1 MKHLK
6 QFTRFIN
13 EQEEKNPTPPP
24 PSVGS
29 GIDTTG
35 LGDIFKDA
43 AKIFKDA
50 GFLPADAEGGGMTWG
65 DRLQATG
72 EYKVP
77 SAEEVQKG
85 VDAVNAAMDRHGIT
99 DKNMRASIQG
109 VIGKESGWV
118 PKNEH
123 PYTNTSNDRIR
134 KIFGKRVASLSDA
147 ELNMI
152 KADPNKFWDRVYGP
166 DDITG
171 ASQKMGN
178 TNPGDGAKYL
188 GRGFNGITGRANYKT
203 YTDMLRKAGS
213 NIDLI
218 SNPEILEKSPEA
230 SAEVNA
236 LYFINGLSHPL
247 IRRKYGNSNP
257 TDFKDFDTALKA
269 VVNANAGAGTD
280 ITRGFAKVSYDAA
293 IAANNKLASKFDKAV
308 SGSSGDTS
316 RIA

>member
-13 EQEEKNPTPPP
+13 EQEEKKPTPPP
-24 PSVGS
+24 PSMGS
-29 GIDTTG
+29 GIDTSG

-43 AKIFKDA
+43 AKLFKDA

-171 ASQKMGN
+171 ASQRMGN

-188 GRGFNGITGRANYKT
+188 GRGFNGITFKSGYEKMQKLYNQEGKLGKSIDFVSNPDSLNDLDVAAEVAVLYFVDNLKNPKVKSMY
-203 YTDMLRKAGS
+203 GS
-213 NIDLI
+213 NDP
-218 SNPEILEKSPEA
+218 N
-230 SAEVNA
+230 
-236 LYFINGLSHPL
+236 
-247 IRRKYGNSNP
+247 
-257 TDFKDFDTALKA
+257 DFPDKDSALKA
-269 VVNANAGAGTD
+269 VFHVNAGLGNNLSSPIFQETL
-280 ITRGFAKVSYDAA
+280 AKSADFRDDMLQKNMV
-293 IAANNKLASKFDKAV
+293 
-308 SGSSGDTS
+308 
-316 RIA
+316 

>member
-13 EQEEKNPTPPP
+13 EQEEKKPTPAPP
-24 PSVGS
+24 ASVGS
-29 GIDTTG
+29 GVDTTG

-43 AKIFKDA
+43 EKFFKDA

-65 DRLQATG
+65 DRLQASG

-134 KIFGKRVASLSDA
+134 KIFGRRVASLSDA
-147 ELNMI
+147 ELNTI
-152 KADPNKFWDRVYGP
+152 KADPNKFWDLVYGP

-171 ASQKMGN
+171 ASQRMGN

-188 GRGFNGITGRANYKT
+188 GRGFNGITF
-203 YTDMLRKAGS
+203 KAGYEKMQKLYDQMGKLGKS
-213 NIDLI
+213 INFV
-218 SNPEILEKSPEA
+218 SNPDALNDIDVA
-230 SAEVNA
+230 AEVA
-236 LYFINGLSHPL
+236 VLYFVENLKNPKVKSM
-247 IRRKYGNSNP
+247 YGSNDP
-257 TDFKDFDTALKA
+257 NEFPDKDSALKA
-269 VVNANAGAGTD
+269 VFHVNAGLGNNLSSPIFQETL
-280 ITRGFAKVSYDAA
+280 AKSADFRDDMLQKNMV
-293 IAANNKLASKFDKAV
+293 
-308 SGSSGDTS
+308 
-316 RIA
+316 

>member
-13 EQEEKNPTPPP
+13 EQEEKKPTPPP
-24 PSVGS
+24 PSMGS
-29 GIDTTG
+29 GIDTSG

-43 AKIFKDA
+43 AKLFKDA

-188 GRGFNGITGRANYKT
+188 GRGFNGITFKSGYEKMQKLYNQDGKLGKSIDFVSNPDALNDLDVAAEVAVLYFVDNLKNPKVKSM
-203 YTDMLRKAGS
+203 YGS
-213 NIDLI
+213 NDP
-218 SNPEILEKSPEA
+218 N
-230 SAEVNA
+230 
-236 LYFINGLSHPL
+236 
-247 IRRKYGNSNP
+247 
-257 TDFKDFDTALKA
+257 DFPDKDSALKA
-269 VVNANAGAGTD
+269 VFHVNAGLGNNLSSPIFQETL
-280 ITRGFAKVSYDAA
+280 AKSADFRDDMLQKNMV
-293 IAANNKLASKFDKAV
+293 
-308 SGSSGDTS
+308 
-316 RIA
+316 

>member
-6 QFTRFIN
+6 QF
-13 EQEEKNPTPPP
+13 
-24 PSVGS
+24 
-29 GIDTTG
+29 TTG

-188 GRGFNGITGRANYKT
+188 GRGFNGITFKSGYEKMQKLYNQDGKLGKSIDFVSNPDALNDLDVAAEVAVLYFVDNLKNPKVKSM
-203 YTDMLRKAGS
+203 YGS
-213 NIDLI
+213 NDP
-218 SNPEILEKSPEA
+218 N
-230 SAEVNA
+230 
-236 LYFINGLSHPL
+236 
-247 IRRKYGNSNP
+247 
-257 TDFKDFDTALKA
+257 DFPD
-269 VVNANAGAGTD
+269 
-280 ITRGFAKVSYDAA
+280 
-293 IAANNKLASKFDKAV
+293 
-308 SGSSGDTS
+308 SSGPRSLYS
-316 RIA
+316 RIYF

>member
-188 GRGFNGITGRANYKT
+188 GRGFNGITFKSGYEKMQKLYNQDGKLGKSIDFVSNPDALNDLDVAAEVAVLYFVDNLKNPKVKSM
-203 YTDMLRKAGS
+203 YGS
-213 NIDLI
+213 NDP
-218 SNPEILEKSPEA
+218 N
-230 SAEVNA
+230 
-236 LYFINGLSHPL
+236 
-247 IRRKYGNSNP
+247 
-257 TDFKDFDTALKA
+257 DFPDKDSALKA
-269 VVNANAGAGTD
+269 VFHVNAGLGNNLSSPIFQETL
-280 ITRGFAKVSYDAA
+280 AKSADFRDDMLQKNMV
-293 IAANNKLASKFDKAV
+293 
-308 SGSSGDTS
+308 
-316 RIA
+316 